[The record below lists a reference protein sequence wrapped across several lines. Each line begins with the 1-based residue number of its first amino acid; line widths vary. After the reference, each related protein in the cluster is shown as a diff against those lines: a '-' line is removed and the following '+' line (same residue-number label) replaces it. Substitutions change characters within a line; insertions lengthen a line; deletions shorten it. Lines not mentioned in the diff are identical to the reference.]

1 MPDPSDPAATVFV
14 QNADGTEFYQL
25 GPAFATGEVF
35 NSDAQADIISGGW
48 GVRVTLRGGANG
60 ADLWNSGAARCF
72 AKDSSCPSGRMAIVL
87 DGVVQSA
94 PSVNQPSFSGGVDI
108 TGSFT
113 EGEAKDLARV
123 LKSGALPVRLQVQ
136 AVQTVAPTLGNDSL
150 RAAIISGL
158 IGVGLVLLFML
169 LYYRSLAAVV
179 VVGLLVSGTIQWNVI
194 SLLSRTN
201 GLALSL
207 AGIAGIIVSIGV
219 TVDSY
224 VVFFEKLKDEVK
236 AGRTLRNSAERGFKS
251 AWRTILAADIVSLL
265 GAFTLWYLTVG
276 SVRGFAFFL
285 GLSTLCDLIV
295 AWFFT
300 RPTMLLLAR
309 SNFIARRRV
318 FGVDPSVLRS
328 AALRLHLFRSS
339 HRGHV
344 GLPGDLGSQPRHRL
358 RGWCRLAGPRIVHL
372 RFRCGAGR
380 RRGQRSRGHERQGA
394 DSRERRRRIDPDS
407 GRRSVHR
414 GPFDGPIGL
423 GRGRRSRRLRGVG
436 QLRQFVLGPKH
447 HREGRPGSRRVPD
460 PGVAVHRLALRM
472 ADGHR
477 RHRGDAPRRSHQRGH
492 LFRVRIRGHNQVL
505 MRSLNTSL
513 AAVLPVISLLV
524 LGSGVFGAVALR
536 EFAVALLVGLL
547 IGSYSSIFVAS
558 PLLAVLKE
566 REPRFRNLRGLH
578 STGAELEHMVVTG
591 TSIGLKSVRRQTQ
604 VDPESTPSAPVTSST
619 LLTHPPRPR
628 KKRRR

>member
-1 MPDPSDPAATVFV
+1 MTRRRLAFTLFGLLIVVFGSLAGNLVAGNEPSLGLDLQGGVSVTQEPVGEYNSESLDLAVERIRERVDSLGVAEPEIIRQGDAIVVNLPGVDNQDEAIKLVQVTGAVLLRPVLLSQMIDTPDSVVDDGSSTTTATPNGDATTSTNVSTTIATAATTLPSSTTTLPGGPSRPATVTSLPTDTTTTPATTAVDAQSTTTTVASTDAPTETEAPTTDVTLPTDMPDPTDPNATVFV

-35 NSDAQADIISGGW
+35 NNDAQADIIAGGW
-48 GVRVTLRGGANG
+48 GVRVTLRGGATG

-94 PSVNQPSFSGGVDI
+94 PSVNQPSFTGGVDI
-108 TGSFT
+108 TGSFS

-136 AVQTVAPTLGNDSL
+136 AVQTVSPTLGSDSL

-169 LYYRSLAAVV
+169 LYYRSLAAIVV
-179 VVGLLVSGTIQWNVI
+179 AGLLISGVIQWNVI
-194 SLLSRTN
+194 SLLSSTN

-236 AGRTLRNSAERGFKS
+236 SGRTLRNSAERGFKS

-285 GLSTLCDLIV
+285 GLSTLCDMIV

-318 FGVDPSVLRS
+318 FGVDPSALAPGG
-328 AALRLHLFRSS
+328 AA
-339 HRGHV
+339 
-344 GLPGDLGSQPRHRL
+344 
-358 RGWCRLAGPRIVHL
+358 
-372 RFRCGAGR
+372 
-380 RRGQRSRGHERQGA
+380 
-394 DSRERRRRIDPDS
+394 
-407 GRRSVHR
+407 
-414 GPFDGPIGL
+414 
-423 GRGRRSRRLRGVG
+423 
-436 QLRQFVLGPKH
+436 
-447 HREGRPGSRRVPD
+447 
-460 PGVAVHRLALRM
+460 
-472 ADGHR
+472 
-477 RHRGDAPRRSHQRGH
+477 
-492 LFRVRIRGHNQVL
+492 
-505 MRSLNTSL
+505 
-513 AAVLPVISLLV
+513 
-524 LGSGVFGAVALR
+524 
-536 EFAVALLVGLL
+536 
-547 IGSYSSIFVAS
+547 
-558 PLLAVLKE
+558 
-566 REPRFRNLRGLH
+566 
-578 STGAELEHMVVTG
+578 
-591 TSIGLKSVRRQTQ
+591 
-604 VDPESTPSAPVTSST
+604 
-619 LLTHPPRPR
+619 
-628 KKRRR
+628 